1 MKVIMAHIAKLE
13 AGQVKQI
20 TTQVDKPGR
29 KYPHGRVAFGYY
41 TVTDDNL
48 LTMTDAAGKPAEDET
63 GRRYTHMLGPN
74 DDPRA
79 IAARLTRELRKAF
92 RGSEAPKAGF
102 EGKIPYRKL
111 GLA

>member
-1 MKVIMAHIAKLE
+1 MKDIMAHISKLE
-13 AGQVKQI
+13 AAEIKQV

-29 KYPHGRVAFGYY
+29 KFPHGRVTIGYY
-41 TVTDDNL
+41 TVADNL

-63 GRRYTHMLGPN
+63 GKRYTHKIGPG
-74 DDPRA
+74 DDPRL

-102 EGKIPYRKL
+102 EGKIAYRKL